1 MTNLLKNGFA
11 AVCILLLT
19 ACSER
24 PAEAQKT
31 ATAQG
36 STAVRSTAGPAPAD
50 MTGLATADFA
60 GGCFWCTEEVFEE
73 IKGVKAVVSGYSGGS
88 EANPTYEQVG
98 RGETGHAESIQ
109 LYYDPK
115 VVSYATLIDV
125 FFRAAHDPTTL
136 NRQGPDAGPQYRSVA
151 FYRTPE
157 EKKIIND
164 AIARVN
170 ASKQY
175 GDPIVTQVVPF
186 KKFWPAEGY
195 HQGYYRL
202 HPESGY
208 VQNVSVPKVEKF
220 RKKFPELLKN
230 PL

>member
-1 MTNLLKNGFA
+1 MKTNLTALL
-11 AVCILLLT
+11 VLLLLASCT
-19 ACSER
+19 EQ
-24 PAEAQKT
+24 PAGAQQT
-31 ATAQG
+31 TTQ
-36 STAVRSTAGPAPAD
+36 SAVRSTVGPAPAN
-50 MTGLATADFA
+50 MQGLATATFA

-73 IKGVKAVVSGYSGGS
+73 LKGVKAVVSGYSGGR

-98 RGETGHAESIQ
+98 AGETSHAEAVEV
-109 LYYDPK
+109 YYDPK
-115 VVSYATLIDV
+115 EVSFATLVDV

-136 NRQGPDAGPQYRSVA
+136 NRQGPDAGAQYRSVA
-151 FYRTPE
+151 FYRSPA
-157 EKKIIND
+157 EKKAIDD

-175 GDPIVTQVVPF
+175 GSAIVTQVVPF
-186 KKFWPAEGY
+186 QKFWPAEDY

-208 VQNVSVPKVEKF
+208 IENVSVPKVEKF
-220 RKKFPELLKN
+220 RHKFPELLKN

>member
-1 MTNLLKNGFA
+1 MTNLLKNSFA
-11 AVCILLLT
+11 AACILLLT

-31 ATAQG
+31 SAQG
-36 STAVRSTAGPAPAD
+36 SAATRSTAGPAP
-50 MTGLATADFA
+50 TNLQGLATADFA

-73 IKGVKAVVSGYSGGS
+73 IKGVKAVVSGYSGGPQ
-88 EANPTYEQVG
+88 ANPTYEQVG
-98 RGETGHAESIQ
+98 RGETGHAEAIEV
-109 LYYDPK
+109 YYDPK
-115 VVSYATLIDV
+115 EVTFATLVDV
-125 FFRAAHDPTTL
+125 FFRGAHDPTTL
-136 NRQGPDAGPQYRSVA
+136 NRQGPDAGAQYRSVA
-151 FYRTPE
+151 FYRTPA
-157 EKKIIND
+157 EKQIID
-164 AIARVN
+164 EAIKRVD

-175 GDPIVTQVVPF
+175 SNPIVTQVVPF

-202 HPESGY
+202 HPTEGY

-220 RKKFPELLKN
+220 RHKFPELLKS

>member
-1 MTNLLKNGFA
+1 MTHFLKNSLA
-11 AVCILLLT
+11 AAFILLLT
-19 ACSER
+19 SCTER

-31 ATAQG
+31 ADAPGT
-36 STAVRSTAGPAPAD
+36 RSTAGAAP
-50 MTGLATADFA
+50 TNLEGLATADFA

-73 IKGVKAVVSGYSGGS
+73 LKGVKAVVSGYSGGR

-98 RGETGHAESIQ
+98 RGETGHAEAIEV
-109 LYYDPK
+109 YYDPK
-115 VVSYATLIDV
+115 QVSYATLVDV

-136 NRQGPDAGPQYRSVA
+136 NRQGPDAGAQYRSVA
-151 FYRTPE
+151 FYRTAT
-157 EKKIIND
+157 EKKTIED
-164 AIARVN
+164 AMARVN

-175 GDPIVTQVVPF
+175 SSPIVTQVVPF
-186 KKFWPAEGY
+186 QKFWPAEGY

-220 RKKFPELLKN
+220 RHKFPELLKN

>member
-1 MTNLLKNGFA
+1 MTNLLKNGLA
-11 AVCILLLT
+11 AVCILLLS

-24 PAEAQKT
+24 PAEAQKA

-36 STAVRSTAGPAPAD
+36 GPVIRSTAGPAPAD

-60 GGCFWCTEEVFEE
+60 GGCFWCTEETFEE
-73 IKGVKAVVSGYSGGS
+73 IKGVKAVVSGYSGS
-88 EANPTYEQVG
+88 PEANPTYEQVG

-109 LYYDPK
+109 IYYDPK
-115 VVSYATLIDV
+115 VVSYATLVDV

-136 NRQGPDAGPQYRSVA
+136 NRQGPDAGAQYRSIA
-151 FYRTPE
+151 FYRTPA
-157 EKKIIND
+157 EKKVIDD

-175 GDPIVTQVVPF
+175 SNPIVTQVVPF
-186 KKFWPAEGY
+186 EKFWPAEGY
-195 HQGYYRL
+195 HQGYFRL
-202 HPESGY
+202 HPEEGY
-208 VQNVSVPKVEKF
+208 VQSVSTPKVEKF
-220 RKKFPELLKN
+220 RHKFPELLKN